1 MCFESMEVIM
11 NDDLSDLIKNFS
23 NSNIDMNKISDILNN
38 LSSSDK
44 SSSSNNSSTSSN
56 SDDSHSSID
65 INTILK
71 MKEIM
76 DKINSTHN
84 DKRSNLLLA
93 LKPYLRKSRQSKLD
107 QYMKL
112 LNMAPLLEIFKNNGG
127 DDKNV

>member
-1 MCFESMEVIM
+1 MEVIM

-23 NSNIDMNKISDILNN
+23 NSNIDMNKISDILSN
-38 LSSSDK
+38 LNSSDK
-44 SSSSNNSSTSSN
+44 SSASNDSSTSSN
-56 SDDSHSSID
+56 SDDLHSNID

-76 DKINSTHN
+76 DKINSSHN

>member
-1 MCFESMEVIM
+1 M

-23 NSNIDMNKISDILNN
+23 NSNINMNKISDILSN
-38 LSSSDK
+38 LNSSDK
-44 SSSSNNSSTSSN
+44 SSASNDSSTSTSSN
-56 SDDSHSSID
+56 SDDLHSNID

>member
-1 MCFESMEVIM
+1 M

-112 LNMAPLLEIFKNNGG
+112 LNMAPLLEIFKYNGG